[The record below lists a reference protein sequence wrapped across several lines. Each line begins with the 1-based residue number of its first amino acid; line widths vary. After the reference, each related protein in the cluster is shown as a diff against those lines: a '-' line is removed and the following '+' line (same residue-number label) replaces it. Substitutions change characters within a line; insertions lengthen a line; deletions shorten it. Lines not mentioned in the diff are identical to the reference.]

1 MSTDSFLR
9 AIGAISCVYAF
20 GFLVT
25 VTSTAALN
33 AAVLKPSAICGAQDC
48 TIASHHHATP
58 SAAADDFAYSRAI
71 HTAALFLA
79 GE

>member
-1 MSTDSFLR
+1 MSIDSTLR
-9 AIGAISCVYAF
+9 AIGALACIYTIGLF
-20 GFLVT
+20 VT

-33 AAVLKPSAICGAQDC
+33 AVAHEPGAVCADASC
-48 TIASHHHATP
+48 TLTAHHHAVPAPHT
-58 SAAADDFAYSRAI
+58 DFAYSRAI